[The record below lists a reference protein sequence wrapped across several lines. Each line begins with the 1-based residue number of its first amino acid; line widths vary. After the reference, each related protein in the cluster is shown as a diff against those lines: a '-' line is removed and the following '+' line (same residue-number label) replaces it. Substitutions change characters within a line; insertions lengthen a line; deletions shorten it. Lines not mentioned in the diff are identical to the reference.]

1 MILIPEPY
9 IPTQHD
15 ITERALFIMKSNVRR
30 MEYMIEC
37 GYYVSKYSDE
47 EWEKFKTKQRWVKQN
62 QMGDIP

>member
-30 MEYMIEC
+30 MEYMIEN
-37 GYYVSKYSDE
+37 GYYVNEYSDE
-47 EWEKFKTKQRWVKQN
+47 EWKKFKTKQR
-62 QMGDIP
+62 

>member
-9 IPTQHD
+9 IPTQYD

-47 EWEKFKTKQRWVKQN
+47 EWKKFKTKQR
-62 QMGDIP
+62 